1 MNIINIVNNKISNSN
16 LNDKIKLI
24 EQENI
29 CIDII
34 DNTKLY
40 IEIDG
45 NNIKNNIDININKN
59 INSRI
64 FVFSNL
70 VDSKINININQY
82 ENSNLMLNSF
92 YKNNDVKE
100 NTIINLNGSNSN
112 IEYNY
117 SCIGESNKKL
127 RINHY
132 FDKTNSIVKNRSVSN
147 GEEIEFEITEYVPK
161 KSIDCNLSQSSK
173 IINLKD
179 NKCKIKPIL
188 LIDEKEVN
196 ASHSSVISPINEN
209 DLLYLMSRGI
219 DEQNS
224 INLLVNGF
232 LVNNLNLNE
241 EEKHILFEKYIFRR

>member
-1 MNIINIVNNKISNSN
+1 MNIINIVNNKISNIKIDN
-16 LNDKIKLI
+16 KIKLR
-24 EQENI
+24 ENENI

-34 DNTKLY
+34 DNTRLY

-45 NNIKNNIDININKN
+45 KNINSNIDINILEN

-64 FVFSNL
+64 FMFSNL
-70 VDSKINININQY
+70 EDSNININIEQK
-82 ENSNLMLNSF
+82 ENSNLILNSF
-92 YKNNDVKE
+92 YKNNDLKE
-100 NTIINLNGSNSN
+100 NTIINLNGTNSN

-117 SCIGESNKKL
+117 SCIGKTNKKL
-127 RINHY
+127 NINHY
-132 FDKTNSIVKNRSVSN
+132 FSKTNSIVRNRSVSD
-147 GEEIEFEITEYVPK
+147 GDEIEFEITEYVPK

-173 IINLKD
+173 IINLKE

-219 DEQNS
+219 DKES
-224 INLLVNGF
+224 SVNLLVNGF
-232 LVNNLNLNE
+232 LVNNLNLCE

>member
-1 MNIINIVNNKISNSN
+1 MNIINIVNNKISNSKIN
-16 LNDKIKLI
+16 NKIKLK
-24 EQENI
+24 ENKNI

-45 NNIKNNIDININKN
+45 INIKSNIDINIDENV
-59 INSRI
+59 NSRI
-64 FVFSNL
+64 FVFSNSI
-70 VDSKINININQY
+70 DSKININVNQNK
-82 ENSNLMLNSF
+82 NSNLILNSF
-92 YKNNDVKE
+92 YKNDDVKE
-100 NTIINLNGSNSN
+100 NTIINLNGYNSN

-117 SCIGESNKKL
+117 SCIGKTNKSL

-132 FDKTNSIVKNRSVSN
+132 FSKTNSIVKNRSVSN
-147 GEEIEFEITEYVPK
+147 NDEIEFEIIEYVPK
-161 KSIDCNLSQSSK
+161 GSIDCNLSQSSK
-173 IINLKD
+173 IINLKE

-196 ASHSSVISPINEN
+196 ASHSSVISPINDS

-219 DEQNS
+219 DEHNS